1 MKTDIKNRADIEHL
15 VRTFYGKLLTDDIMA
30 PHFEGI
36 DFEHH
41 FPRMIGFWAFVLLDE
56 PMTTGNVFQK
66 HIRLDVQ
73 DVHFEHWIEH
83 FCATVDDL
91 FTGDV
96 AEKAKQN
103 AETIGYTFK
112 TKMKY
117 LKNYYPKL

>member
-15 VRTFYGKLLTDDIMA
+15 VRTFYGKLLTDEIMA

-66 HIRLDVQ
+66 HIRLDVH
-73 DVHFEHWIEH
+73 DVHFEHWIQH
-83 FCATVDDL
+83 FCQTVDDL
-91 FTGDV
+91 FRGAV
-96 AEKAKQN
+96 ADKAKQN

-117 LKNYYPKL
+117 LKKSNPKL